1 LTKRAKHES
10 GPEIDITPEHPIW
23 EAWIRMIE
31 YYGSAFTFGEAPS
44 ATWIYHLQ
52 DLTAEQ
58 IGQGIRN
65 LPRHESAFPPN
76 PGEFKDL
83 CLNDHDWE
91 HKRLKY
97 VHPDTLLERKRT
109 AEENQQGLANIRE
122 IMGKL

>member
-1 LTKRAKHES
+1 
-10 GPEIDITPEHPIW
+10 
-23 EAWIRMIE
+23 MIE

-58 IGQGIRN
+58 VGQGIRN

-83 CLNDHDWE
+83 CLTDYDWE
-91 HKRLKY
+91 HRRLKY
-97 VHPDTLLERKRT
+97 VEPLIALEDET
-109 AEENQQGLANIRE
+109 AKAERIAKNLAWIKKLREESGL
-122 IMGKL
+122 

>member
-1 LTKRAKHES
+1 
-10 GPEIDITPEHPIW
+10 
-23 EAWIRMIE
+23 MIE

-58 IGQGIRN
+58 VGQGIRN

-83 CLNDHDWE
+83 CLTDYDWE
-91 HKRLKY
+91 HRRLKY
-97 VHPDTLLERKRT
+97 VEPIGIEDATAKERRRLEGIEAIRKLR
-109 AEENQQGLANIRE
+109 EESGL
-122 IMGKL
+122 